1 MKTDTSSRSLLRIP
15 AGVITAVSLL
25 GVIGYIFW
33 IHSGRYNPDTD
44 AIVSSAGLIIL
55 NLLTFT
61 FGLYVVFIREYG
73 RTLRWGW
80 AMLTVG
86 VLCLVIAETL
96 WMFYEQVLQVEPFPS
111 PADFFYSLYYPLTLV
126 GVLIFTFIFVPRK
139 ERGILW
145 LDLGIVMTFVIM
157 VLWYYYLALPVF
169 ANNRDLDQILLL
181 YYPVGDFII
190 LAAIIALIQR
200 DLTRVARQILGLIA
214 LSMLFGIV
222 GDVWFAY
229 NEVQVSEYVM
239 AYLNVMWLCAC
250 LAQMM
255 AVARLIASGPGL
267 LNDPPSRYSP
277 VGTMFRLALP
287 YLAIIVGLALLV
299 IAIHTDPSPDSRLL
313 GLLYGSVV
321 LVLLVLL
328 RQYLVMQDNVRMAQS
343 MRRIAWT
350 DSLTGV
356 YNRHFFN
363 EMLPREMERAVRYKH
378 KLSLLLL
385 DIDGFKKYNDT
396 YGHLKGDVVLRTLAR
411 VFSNQMR
418 ASDIVA
424 RFGGDEFVVILP
436 ETSRRTALI
445 IADRIRSSV
454 STQSFEN
461 VSLSVSIGVTS
472 FHPGLTPEHLV
483 EEADRD
489 MYRRKN
495 AARNPSG
502 RQAQAG
508 LPASAIAPERNA
520 LADGGNQNQPPQG
533 SGDQGDLSINEFVRS
548 LRSDDRSNE

>member
-15 AGVITAVSLL
+15 AGVITTVSLL
-25 GVIGYIFW
+25 GVIGYILW
-33 IHSGRYNPDTD
+33 IFSGRYNPEID
-44 AIVSSAGLIIL
+44 AIVSSAGLILL
-55 NLLTFT
+55 NLLTFA
-61 FGLYVVFIREYG
+61 FGLYVVLDHEYG

-80 AMLTVG
+80 SMLTVG
-86 VLCLVIAETL
+86 ALCSAIAEAL
-96 WMFYEQVLQVEPFPS
+96 WMFYEQVLGLDPFPS
-111 PADFFYSLYYPLTLV
+111 PADFFYGLYYPLTLV
-126 GVLIFTFIFVPRK
+126 GVLIFTFVFVPRK
-139 ERGILW
+139 ERGLLW
-145 LDLGIVMTFVIM
+145 LDLGIVMTFMFM
-157 VLWYYYLALPVF
+157 VLWYHFLASPLF
-169 ANNRDLDQILLL
+169 ATDRTLDTTLLL
-181 YYPVGDFII
+181 YYPMGDFII
-190 LAAIIALIQR
+190 LAVIIALIQR
-200 DLTRVARQILGLIA
+200 DLTSVARQILGFIA
-214 LSMLFGIV
+214 LAMLCAIV
-222 GDVWFAY
+222 GDVLFAY
-229 NEVQVSEYVM
+229 YEIQGSDYVM
-239 AYLNVMWLCAC
+239 AYLNVMWMCAC
-250 LAQMM
+250 LAQML

-267 LNDPPSRYSP
+267 LNDPPIRYSY
-277 VGTMFRLALP
+277 VGTTLRLALP
-287 YLAIIVGLALLV
+287 YLATVVGLVLLAV
-299 IAIHTDPSPDSRLL
+299 AIQTDPSPDTRLL
-313 GLLYGSVV
+313 GLLYGSFA
-321 LVLLVLL
+321 LVALVML
-328 RQYLVMQDNVRMAQS
+328 RQYLVLKDNVRMAQS

-378 KLSLLLL
+378 KLSLLML

-445 IADRIRSSV
+445 IAERIRSTV

-495 AARNPSG
+495 AARNPGG
-502 RQAQAG
+502 RQSQTG
-508 LPASAIAPERNA
+508 LPSPAIAPDRNA
-520 LADGGNQNQPPQG
+520 LADGENQNRKP
-533 SGDQGDLSINEFVRS
+533 
-548 LRSDDRSNE
+548 